1 MSLKYRRV
9 GLIGKYSDPV
19 SGAALPSTRENLLA
33 ISQFLVDLG
42 CEVIVEQ
49 QSAVNTGLTGF
60 RSMPTEAL
68 GEHCDVAVV
77 IGGDGTMLG
86 AARIL
91 APFGVPLIGINQGRL
106 GFITDIELNN
116 FHAPLTAMIGRGEV
130 EHDPRNLIHGRVF
143 RDGESLY
150 EALALND
157 VVVTRGSTSGM
168 VELKVEIDGHFVAS
182 HRADGFIVATPTGSS
197 AYSLSAGGPLLH
209 PSVPGWAMVPIAP
222 HNLSNRPIVLADT
235 GEISLEIVAAREAS
249 ASFDMQAIT
258 ALQVGDRIAVRRSE
272 HQAVFLH
279 ELGWNYFDVLRRKL
293 HWNARNG

>member
-19 SGAALPSTRENLLA
+19 SGAALPSTRQNLLA
-33 ISQFLVDLG
+33 VSQLLATLG
-42 CEVIVEQ
+42 CEVILER
-49 QSAVNTGLTGF
+49 QSAINTGVSDF
-60 RSMPTEAL
+60 RVMTTEDL
-68 GEHCDVAVV
+68 GRYCDVAVV

-91 APFGVPLIGINQGRL
+91 AAYDLPLIGINQGRL
-106 GFITDIELNN
+106 GFITDIELGN
-116 FHAPLTAMIGRGEV
+116 FHAPLTNMIRGAV
-130 EHDPRNLIHGRVF
+130 EEDRRTLIHGSLF
-143 RDGESLY
+143 RGGACLFD
-150 EALALND
+150 AVALND

-168 VELKVEIDGHFVAS
+168 VELRVEIDGHFVAN
-182 HRADGFIVATPTGSS
+182 HRADGLIVATPTGAT

-235 GEISLEIVAAREAS
+235 GEIQLEIVSAREAS
-249 ASFDMQAIT
+249 ASFDMQSIT
-258 ALQVGDRIAVRRSE
+258 ALQVGDRITVRRSA

-279 ELGWNYFDVLRRKL
+279 ETGWNYFDVLRRKL